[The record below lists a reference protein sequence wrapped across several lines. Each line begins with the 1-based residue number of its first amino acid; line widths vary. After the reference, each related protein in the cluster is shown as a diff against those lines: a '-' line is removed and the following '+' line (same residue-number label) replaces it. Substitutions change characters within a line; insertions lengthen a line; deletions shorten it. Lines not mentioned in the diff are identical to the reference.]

1 MLTSGLYNM
10 TTPNNNNGGN
20 TNWNDLSTGEK
31 VTAIVAMLIILA
43 LVVWAWVRAIKCSSK
58 SPDSRAVHLLFASV
72 DPILYLIFSYFID
85 GMCN

>member
-31 VTAIVAMLIILA
+31 VTAKGVLNDIIK
-43 LVVWAWVRAIKCSSK
+43 V
-58 SPDSRAVHLLFASV
+58 
-72 DPILYLIFSYFID
+72 
-85 GMCN
+85 